1 MMWFLKFIWTAIRN
15 PGWFRD
21 VWKAG
26 RGVTVGGHNFESFE
40 NELKLAARRH
50 NVDYHRFS
58 E

>member
-1 MMWFLKFIWTAIRN
+1 MWFLKFIWTAIRN